1 MNSTGQGRKEAGSR
15 LFVPLAT
22 DPYQWFLSGQKRW
35 EVRRQ
40 RGAFSLH
47 HVTQGRR
54 VELRRG
60 YSDARSSLW
69 GTVADV
75 IKKESLAEV
84 FESIPYSEIVPDAT
98 DYDSA
103 VGWAADIL
111 RIDASQKVET
121 IAFRVVLDKPGA
133 VLTRIRFARE
143 YRTSILSGQKAT
155 TVRRGRW
162 ETIPGPAILSFGP
175 QDEVP
180 AAITAVAHTTVS
192 QITEAQAKRDG
203 FSSRDELLTAL
214 KSHYSDLRDD
224 ESVTILEF
232 KCLM

>member
-60 YSDARSSLW
+60 YS
-69 GTVADV
+69 
-75 IKKESLAEV
+75 
-84 FESIPYSEIVPDAT
+84 